1 MQGHQTL
8 DRQSLS
14 KHGYSYGITFI
25 VVMVLLFLVG
35 LFVLKLLE
43 REREVKWREENGE
56 KVRWWRREG

>member
-1 MQGHQTL
+1 
-8 DRQSLS
+8 
-14 KHGYSYGITFI
+14 
-25 VVMVLLFLVG
+25 MVLLFLVG